1 MKRILQ
7 FKINPRNYLLFVV
20 CGILDWFQDS
30 ERFCTFADMQR
41 NTLWT
46 EKSSTN
52 FLFVVVQY
60 LISRVRKIHALQ
72 TCKEYLGLKINP
84 IFFHLKFC
92 YLISRGRKICAY
104 FCNLL
109 LCNTW
114 FQDSERFCALQIYKE
129 YLALKINPRIFLIV
143 CFAIWLQDSEHL
155 WKEILKLKIKP
166 RNNSFVAPYLISR
179 LRRFV
184 LCRYAKEYLDL
195 KLIPRSTKNQFQV
208 LYENIIRFQFL
219 FQFKCY

>member
-1 MKRILQ
+1 MQRILG
-7 FKINPRNYLLFVV
+7 FKTNPRNFFCLLFVQYLIDFKTQKDFV
-20 CGILDWFQDS
+20 LLQICKEILCGLK
-30 ERFCTFADMQR
+30 
-41 NTLWT
+41 
-46 EKSSTN
+46 KSSKIC
-52 FLFVVVQY
+52 LFVVVQY
-60 LISRVRKIHALQ
+60 LISRFRKIHALQ

-84 IFFHLKFC
+84 ILIHLKFC

>member
-1 MKRILQ
+1 
-7 FKINPRNYLLFVV
+7 
-20 CGILDWFQDS
+20 
-30 ERFCTFADMQR
+30 MQR

-60 LISRVRKIHALQ
+60 LISRFRKIRALQ

-84 IFFHLKFC
+84 NFFHLKLC

-114 FQDSERFCALQIYKE
+114 FQDSERFCALQICKE
-129 YLALKINPRIFLIV
+129 YLGLKINPRIFLIV
-143 CFAIWLQDSEHL
+143 YFAIWLQDSEHSC
-155 WKEILKLKIKP
+155 KEILKLKIKP
-166 RNNSFVAPYLISR
+166 KNNSFVVPYLISR
-179 LRRFV
+179 LRR
-184 LCRYAKEYLDL
+184 
-195 KLIPRSTKNQFQV
+195 STPGSLWSGADSAREGLPGRIRPSQPILQYR
-208 LYENIIRFQFL
+208 LYCSWN
-219 FQFKCY
+219 